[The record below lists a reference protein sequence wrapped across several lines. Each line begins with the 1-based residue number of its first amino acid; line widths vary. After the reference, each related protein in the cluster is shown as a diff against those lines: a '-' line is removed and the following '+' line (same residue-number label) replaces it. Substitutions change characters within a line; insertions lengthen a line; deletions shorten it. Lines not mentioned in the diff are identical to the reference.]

1 MLKTGLRWLWLSLL
15 VIVLDLGSKFFI
27 ISNVAYGWSN
37 RIEITSFFNIVH
49 VHNFGAAFSF
59 LSRAGGMQRWLFAVI
74 AIVIS
79 LILIYF
85 LFKNKSSER
94 LLNICYALIIGGALG
109 NLFDRLYHGYVIDF
123 LDFYLKSYH
132 WPAFN
137 VADIAICCGAVL
149 LFIEALISDRKKK
162 K

>member
-15 VIVLDLGSKFFI
+15 VIALDLGSKFFI

-37 RIEITSFFNIVH
+37 RIEVTSFFNIVH

-59 LSRAGGMQRWLFAVI
+59 LSNAGGMQRWFFAAI
-74 AIVIS
+74 AIFIS
-79 LILIYF
+79 LLLIYF

-94 LLNICYALIIGGALG
+94 LLNISYALVIGGALG

-123 LDFYLKSYH
+123 LDFYVQNYH

-137 VADIAICCGAVL
+137 VADIAICCGATL

-162 K
+162 Q